1 MQIRSNFASGTL
13 RVSGMTLIE
22 VTLVMATL
30 LGIISVT
37 FVGTMSYKEGAN
49 RAMCI
54 QNVASVQKA
63 MRCYCHFH
71 ELEPGRPM
79 ADLKK
84 RIMSDAEFFQ
94 AEPDCPSHG
103 SYVYHPDSVPG
114 VGTLFMHCSIADH
127 EPRNTYSW

>member
-1 MQIRSNFASGTL
+1 MQIRSNFAGGTP
-13 RVSGMTLIE
+13 RVRAMTLIE

-54 QNVASVQKA
+54 QNVAAVQKA
-63 MRCYCHFH
+63 MRCYCHFY
-71 ELEPGRPM
+71 ELEPGRPF
-79 ADLKK
+79 ADLRK

-94 AEPDCPSHG
+94 AEPSCPSHG
-103 SYVYHPDSVPG
+103 TYVYHPKSVPG
-114 VGTLFMHCSIADH
+114 VGTLFMRCSIEDH
-127 EPRNTYSW
+127 QPKSTYSW

>member
-1 MQIRSNFASGTL
+1 MHIPTHFARGFN
-13 RVSGMTLIE
+13 RVRAMTLIE
-22 VTLVMATL
+22 VTLVIAVL

-54 QNVASVQKA
+54 QNVATVQKA
-63 MRCYCHFH
+63 MRCYCHFQ
-71 ELEPGRPM
+71 EIESGRPI

-84 RIMSDAEFFQ
+84 RIMTDAEFFQ
-94 AEPDCPSHG
+94 AEPSCPSHG
-103 SYVYHPDSVPG
+103 SYVYHQDSVPS
-114 VGTLFMHCSIADH
+114 VGTLFMRCSIADH